1 MILLW
6 RTIIPP
12 GLDLCLQWKINVN
25 NHPCTL
31 QVTNIMATIND
42 SLHHLDLV
50 EGAVVSTPNIEDML
64 VRMSLMA
71 TMAEGVKVSLGM
83 ALVGLDTGIQ
93 RTAMRNN
100 SLMGMCYINDTLVRT
115 MDSERWSSSWSAG
128 Y

>member
-6 RTIIPP
+6 RTMPP
-12 GLDLCLQWKINVN
+12 GLDLRLQWKINVN
-25 NHPCTL
+25 DHPRSL

-42 SLHHLDLV
+42 SLHHLDLA
-50 EGAVVSTPNIEDML
+50 EEAVVSAPNIEDML

-71 TMAEGVKVSLGM
+71 TMAEGMKVSLGM
-83 ALVGLDTGIQ
+83 ALVGLDADIR

-100 SLMGMCYINDTLVRT
+100 SLMGMCYIDDTLVRT
-115 MDSERWSSSWSAG
+115 VDTERWSLLWSAG